1 MSRLGAMPSR
11 RGDDFPSVFQHDA
24 PIFPEQCGGPV
35 VDLAG
40 NVVGVNIARNGRA
53 STYAIPIEKVQKLVR
68 EHLRESVAERE

>member
-1 MSRLGAMPSR
+1 M
-11 RGDDFPSVFQHDA
+11 
-24 PIFPEQCGGPV
+24 
-35 VDLAG
+35 DLAG